1 MNKIE
6 TRDVNFWYGNF
17 HALKGISMD
26 IEEKS
31 VVAFIGPSSST
42 GRTSTPR
49 ACRWTNCA
57 RT

>member
-31 VVAFIGPSSST
+31 VVAFIGPPSSARRDAESPL
-42 GRTSTPR
+42 S
-49 ACRWTNCA
+49 CA
-57 RT
+57 S

>member
-31 VVAFIGPSSST
+31 VVASPSCACST
-42 GRTSTPR
+42 
-49 ACRWTNCA
+49 A
-57 RT
+57 